1 MGALLAFAVGPVGRW
16 IVIGLAF
23 LAWTAYQRDQA
34 ADKARQECPA
44 EQLQKTVDELQR
56 QRDAAEAARKAAE
69 EQAARTAAEMEQLEN
84 ERDQIVIDLQDAAG
98 DTCRIPDS
106 ALERLRNIR

>member
-1 MGALLAFAVGPVGRW
+1 MGAFLAFAVGPVGRW
-16 IVIGLAF
+16 LVIGLAF

-34 ADKARQECPA
+34 ADKARQECQA

-98 DTCRIPDS
+98 ESCRIPDS
-106 ALERLRNIR
+106 ALERLRDIR

>member
-1 MGALLAFAVGPVGRW
+1 MGALLGFIASPIGRW

-34 ADKARQECPA
+34 ADKARDECQV

-56 QRDAAEAARKAAE
+56 QRDAAEEARKAAE

-106 ALERLRNIR
+106 ALERLRDIR

>member
-1 MGALLAFAVGPVGRW
+1 MGALLGFIASPIGRW
-16 IVIGLAF
+16 VLIGLAF

-34 ADKARQECPA
+34 ADRARDECQA

>member
-1 MGALLAFAVGPVGRW
+1 MGALLGFIASPIGRW
-16 IVIGLAF
+16 VLIGLAF

-34 ADKARQECPA
+34 ADRARDECQA

-69 EQAARTAAEMEQLEN
+69 EQAARTAAEMERLEN

>member
-1 MGALLAFAVGPVGRW
+1 MSALLAFAVGPIGRW
-16 IVIGLAF
+16 LVIGLAF

-34 ADKARQECPA
+34 ADKARDECQA

>member
-1 MGALLAFAVGPVGRW
+1 MSALLAFAVGPIGRW

-34 ADKARQECPA
+34 ADKAREECQA

-56 QRDAAEAARKAAE
+56 QRDAARQALAEAEARQQQTE
-69 EQAARTAAEMEQLEN
+69 AEMKELEDARDRIVEELEN
-84 ERDQIVIDLQDAAG
+84 AG
-98 DTCRIPDS
+98 DSCRVPDS
-106 ALERLRNIR
+106 TIERLRDIR

>member
-1 MGALLAFAVGPVGRW
+1 MGALLGFIASPLGRW
-16 IVIGLAF
+16 VLIGLAF

-34 ADKARQECPA
+34 ADRARDECQA